1 MRDYNVVI
9 YIFGREESDNEADAA
24 AGASDTA
31 LAPEDLSRRRAFE
44 RLGDAIAVMAS
55 EEHPLVV
62 TDSAVRR
69 IRGLQQKE
77 SRPEASLRRRII
89 AGGRSGMQDRM
100 DLGDA
105 PRATHLAVSTQD
117 VPVLGDPTSMT
128 SLKGPQLE

>member
-31 LAPEDLSRRRAFE
+31 LAPAVLSRRRAFE

-62 TDSAVRR
+62 TDGAGRRVRVV
-69 IRGLQQKE
+69 QHKE
-77 SRPEASLRRRII
+77 CRREASARRRII
-89 AGGRSGMQDRM
+89 ARGATGM
-100 DLGDA
+100 
-105 PRATHLAVSTQD
+105 PS
-117 VPVLGDPTSMT
+117 P
-128 SLKGPQLE
+128 